1 MVYTQQVSGQGLGT
15 PAGAYSQDLGRS
27 DTAARQPTPQF
38 PQQFPNPSFQRPLT
52 APPHAPSPYP
62 AGVHPQGLEAPGPV
76 SPPPSTPPYLLDP
89 SLLRAARHLYRQFY
103 EVHPDVVDRP
113 MGIAINRYNY
123 RGKLIFGKRPILLPQ
138 ECLIPFEQIQSEL
151 Y

>member
-1 MVYTQQVSGQGLGT
+1 MAAQQPV
-15 PAGAYSQDLGRS
+15 
-27 DTAARQPTPQF
+27 PQF
-38 PQQFPNPSFQRPLT
+38 PQQYPNSTFQRPVT
-52 APPHAPSPYP
+52 APHPVTPTQSYSTQSPYP
-62 AGVHPQGLEAPGPV
+62 AGVQPQGVDPYGAAPAQ
-76 SPPPSTPPYLLDP
+76 SSLPPYLMDP

-113 MGIAINRYNY
+113 LGIAINRYNY

>member
-1 MVYTQQVSGQGLGT
+1 MVHTQQ
-15 PAGAYSQDLGRS
+15 PGANYQDLGRS
-27 DTAARQPTPQF
+27 DY
-38 PQQFPNPSFQRPLT
+38 
-52 APPHAPSPYP
+52 APSYPPPGHPSIQAPAGTPGYP
-62 AGVHPQGLEAPGPV
+62 AQYSYGYPEAEPGAVPA
-76 SPPPSTPPYLLDP
+76 SYLMDP

-103 EVHPDVVDRP
+103 EVHPDVTDRP
-113 MGIAINRYNY
+113 IGVAVNRYSY

>member
-1 MVYTQQVSGQGLGT
+1 MTAQSPISPSLASPPSSYAAGGYAHGSDSGVA
-15 PAGAYSQDLGRS
+15 AGAY
-27 DTAARQPTPQF
+27 
-38 PQQFPNPSFQRPLT
+38 PS
-52 APPHAPSPYP
+52 APP
-62 AGVHPQGLEAPGPV
+62 PQ
-76 SPPPSTPPYLLDP
+76 SSYLMDP

-138 ECLIPFEQIQSEL
+138 ECLIPLEQIQSEL
-151 Y
+151 V